1 MRKTSWHIQLL
12 AIVAV
17 LCFAGQSLL
26 TTTAWGAAGNV
37 SLSSSEKA
45 QLDKQVQEQ
54 LAKAKTGQSGGS
66 APGATGAGSTGE
78 GIGGSTGSSSNLVQ
92 KAEAEAAT
100 EEPATKT
107 TTTSSTESSGISTG
121 VLVPIFIAGALL
133 LGGIAFLIVRDAR
146 NVAPV
151 GDGLVGGSVQ
161 DKAARQRKRRA
172 KAKAARQQRK
182 RNR

>member
-1 MRKTSWHIQLL
+1 MRQISWHIQLL
-12 AIVAV
+12 TVLAM
-17 LCFAGQSLL
+17 LCFATQSLV
-26 TTTAWGAAGNV
+26 TTTAWGAAENV

-45 QLDKQVQEQ
+45 ELDKQVQEQ
-54 LAKAKTGQSGGS
+54 LAKAKTGQNASS
-66 APGATGAGSTGE
+66 APGTPGAGSTGE
-78 GIGGSTGSSSNLVQ
+78 GPGGSAGGSSNLVQ
-92 KAEAEAAT
+92 RAEAEATT

-107 TTTSSTESSGISTG
+107 TATSSTESSGISMS

-151 GDGLVGGSVQ
+151 GDGLVSGSIQ
-161 DKAARQRKRRA
+161 EKAARQRKRRA